1 MINLPVLSDS
11 LWPHGLQH
19 ARPPC
24 SSSSPGV
31 CPNSCPLHQR
41 CHPSISFSDTL
52 FSFCPQSFP
61 ASGTFTINWLF
72 ASGDQNTR
80 ASVSAL
86 VLPMRIQRWFPLRLT
101 GLHIY
106 IYIFFR
112 FFSIIGY
119 YKISNIVSCAIL
131 RILVVQSLYSWLL
144 LFSASTHTFQDM
156 RKGYILRKPRRGEGS
171 SGGSGDRIK

>member
-1 MINLPVLSDS
+1 MTKWRSLLLLLFTRPVVSNS
-11 LWPHGLQH
+11 LWPHGLQPT
-19 ARPPC
+19 RPPC
-24 SSSSPGV
+24 SSPSPKV

-101 GLHIY
+101 GLISSLFKGLSRVFSSTAVRRHQ
-106 IYIFFR
+106 FFGALPSYGPALTNLCDHWEDHSPAYMD
-112 FFSIIGY
+112 FCQQSD
-119 YKISNIVSCAIL
+119 VSA
-131 RILVVQSLYSWLL
+131 
-144 LFSASTHTFQDM
+144 FPHTV
-156 RKGYILRKPRRGEGS
+156 
-171 SGGSGDRIK
+171 